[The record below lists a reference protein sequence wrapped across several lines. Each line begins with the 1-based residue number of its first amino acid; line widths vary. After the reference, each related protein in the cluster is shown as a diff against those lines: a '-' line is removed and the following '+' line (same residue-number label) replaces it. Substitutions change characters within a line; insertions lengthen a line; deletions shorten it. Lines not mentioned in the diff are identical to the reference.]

1 MKSFILI
8 VSITLVTITGIILL
22 PDMLPD
28 RKFKVYTDDELRSE
42 ALNRGMKP
50 IPKTIEGLLS
60 VVDTKDN
67 PMTSRKIKLGKELFF
82 DPILSKDKTINCAS
96 CHLLNNGGDDNKPTA
111 IGFHNRANPSHLNS
125 PTVLNAALQKY
136 QFWNGSAKDV
146 EEQAGGP
153 IQAPFEMNMTPEET
167 IKRLKANS
175 HYVEIFKKVFNI
187 DDAITFQNVKKA
199 IGAYERTLLTRGA
212 YDEFLDGDNN
222 AMNKKA
228 KKGLANFI
236 NFGCKGCHTGMSVG
250 GQSLQRFPL
259 RGEATV
265 QDFRLNVRIKPEYEI
280 IDDKFPFENT
290 GGFLGK
296 NNDQIFKVPMLRNI
310 TKTAPYFH
318 NGAVKEIEDVVKL
331 MGIHQ
336 LGMNLT
342 KIQIDEIV
350 EFLESLEGEVVE
362 YDIEK
367 IKDK

>member
-8 VSITLVTITGIILL
+8 VSITLVTIIGIILL

-82 DPILSKDKTINCAS
+82 DPILSRDKTINCAS

-153 IQAPFEMNMTPEET
+153 IQAPFEMNMTPQEA

-175 HYVEIFKKVFNI
+175 YYVEKFQNVFNV
-187 DDAITFQNVKKA
+187 DDAITFENIKKA

-212 YDEFLDGDNN
+212 YDDFLDGNNN
-222 AMNKKA
+222 AMSEKA

-250 GQSLQRFPL
+250 GQSLQKFPV
-259 RGEATV
+259 RGVATLK
-265 QDFRLNVRIKPEYEI
+265 DFRLNIKIEPEFEV

-296 NNDQIFKVPMLRNI
+296 DDEQIFKVPMLRNI

-318 NGAVKEIEDVVKL
+318 NGAVKEVEEVVKL
-331 MGIHQ
+331 MGTHQ
-336 LGMNLT
+336 LGMKLT
-342 KIQIDEIV
+342 KNQIDEIV
-350 EFLESLEGEVVE
+350 EFLKSLDGKLVK